1 MKKYKAVAKTGF
13 KVALAYRFDFFV
25 TLVTA
30 PITLIV
36 FYFLWK
42 SIFAYSGEEVIQG
55 FTFNA
60 MVSYYLINMIVAFF
74 TWSKIERWM
83 EEGIRFGHM
92 IMELLRPI
100 EHFFSVFSFE
110 LGLNMLGILVQAIPF
125 FIAGVLFFGIII
137 PSWINIAFF
146 VISLVLANFLF
157 FLISYLIGLLA
168 FWFKRIEGLSRAKK
182 PVIFFLSGGLIPL
195 TFLPLTLQKIS
206 YYLPFQYIRF
216 IPISFYLGRYN
227 LAQMFGLLA
236 VQIAWV
242 LSLFIIAK
250 LMWVKA
256 FKRFAGAG
264 A

>member
-1 MKKYKAVAKTGF
+1 MKKYKAIMKTGF

-25 TLVTA
+25 TLATA

-42 SIFAYSGEEVIQG
+42 SIFTYSGEEVIQG

-60 MVSYYLINMIVAFF
+60 MISYYLINMIVAFF

-83 EEGIRFGHM
+83 EQDIRYGHM
-92 IMELLRPI
+92 IMELLRPV
-100 EHFFSVFSFE
+100 EYFFSVFSFE
-110 LGLNMLGILVQAIPF
+110 AGLTLLGVLTQAIPF
-125 FIAGVLFFGIII
+125 FIIGVLFFNIIT
-137 PSWINIAFF
+137 PSWVNVIFF
-146 VISLVLANFLF
+146 VLSLLLANLLY

-182 PVIFFLSGGLIPL
+182 PVIHFFSGGLIPL
-195 TFLPLTLQKIS
+195 TFLPLALQKVS

-216 IPISFYLGRYN
+216 IPISFYLGRYE
-227 LAQMFGLLA
+227 LVEMFGLLA
-236 VQIAWV
+236 VQIVWV
-242 LSLFIIAK
+242 VLLFIIAK
-250 LMWVKA
+250 IAWNKA
-256 FKRFAGAG
+256 FKKFAGAG

>member
-13 KVALAYRFDFFV
+13 KVGLAYRFDFFV
-25 TLVTA
+25 TLATA

-42 SIFAYSGEEVIQG
+42 SIFAYSGEEVIRG
-55 FTFNA
+55 FTFET

-83 EEGIRFGHM
+83 EQDIRYGHM
-92 IMELLRPI
+92 IMDLLRPI
-100 EHFFSVFSFE
+100 EYFFSVFSFE
-110 LGLNMLGILVQAIPF
+110 LGMNMLGILIQAIPF
-125 FIAGVLFFGIII
+125 FIIGLLFFNIII
-137 PSWINIAFF
+137 PSWVNIIFF
-146 VISLVLANFLF
+146 VISLLLANILF

-182 PVIFFLSGGLIPL
+182 PVIHFFSGGLIPL
-195 TFLPLTLQKIS
+195 TFFPLIFQKIS

-216 IPISFYLGRYN
+216 VPISFYLGSYKFIE
-227 LAQMFGLLA
+227 MFELLA
-236 VQIAWV
+236 IQVAWV
-242 LSLFIIAK
+242 VLLFITAK
-250 LMWVKA
+250 LLWVRA